1 MAARSGTALKGLHL
15 FLRGVQL
22 LCATLILALFAYFL
36 ATISSH
42 GLPTPD
48 WVPAVLGISG
58 VALVYA
64 ALSGAAVCYI
74 GAARHPFTSLL
85 TLVLDAA
92 FTGAFIYIAAANKA
106 GSGSCTGTTID
117 TPFGTGDAA
126 KTPADGLPTFRQAC
140 QMQSACLAAAV
151 AALFFFVFSI
161 LTELA
166 SIRHTRKQRR
176 ALAVG
181 IDPVYPGGSGGGGP
195 LAPPPKRGFFGRM
208 LGGRGKRRDT
218 GLTMGP
224 NPNALPQHA
233 LPDDVRESY
242 ATDRTRVG
250 TANGNDAHKYESLG
264 YGGHEMSRYQEVHR
278 DLPAEGRFV
287 RPDQEE
293 QEHPADQIQGPL
305 PETPLHPCSQ
315 GL

>member
-1 MAARSGTALKGLHL
+1 MGARSGTALKGLHL
-15 FLRGVQL
+15 FLRGVQF
-22 LCATLILALFAYFL
+22 LCATITLALFAYFL

-58 VALVYA
+58 VALFYT
-64 ALSGAAVCYI
+64 ALSGLVVCRI

-92 FTGAFIYIAAANKA
+92 FTGAFIYVAATNKA
-106 GSGSCTGTTID
+106 GSGSCTGTSIS

-126 KTPADGLPTFRQAC
+126 KTPTDGLPTFRQAC

-151 AALFFFVFSI
+151 IALFFFVFSI

-181 IDPVYPGGSGGGGP
+181 INPISPGGDP
-195 LAPPPKRGFFGRM
+195 LAPPPKRGFFGR
-208 LGGRGKRRDT
+208 LFGGRNKRRDT
-218 GLTMGP
+218 GLTISP

-233 LPDDVRESY
+233 QPDDVRESY

-250 TANGNDAHKYESLG
+250 TANVNDAHKYESLG
-264 YGGHEMSRYQEVHR
+264 YGGHDMSDDVGGRGHGDMGVAGTGYGRGRGRDDVSLAQYPAANYRYDDGVYDR
-278 DLPAEGRFV
+278 A
-287 RPDQEE
+287 
-293 QEHPADQIQGPL
+293 
-305 PETPLHPCSQ
+305 
-315 GL
+315 